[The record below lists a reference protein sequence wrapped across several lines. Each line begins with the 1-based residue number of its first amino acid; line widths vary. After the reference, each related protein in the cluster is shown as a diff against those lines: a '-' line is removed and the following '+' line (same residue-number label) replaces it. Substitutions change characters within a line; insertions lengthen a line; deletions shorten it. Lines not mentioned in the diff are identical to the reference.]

1 MPFVMV
7 SAQRSFAKLNTI
19 LNLYPL
25 RIKMSFKYKRED
37 KLKSKKLIEQL
48 FTEGKT
54 VTVYPLRL
62 IYIKKKFE
70 DNSILKASV
79 SVSKRL
85 HKTAVS
91 RNRIKRL
98 LREAYRLNKP
108 LYFNN
113 SSVSYAFMILYL
125 SKDGT
130 TFDKLSKSMKLLFE
144 KFITHNV
151 HLAQKS
157 DPKTSD

>member
-1 MPFVMV
+1 MPFNY
-7 SAQRSFAKLNTI
+7 RK
-19 LNLYPL
+19 
-25 RIKMSFKYKRED
+25 KD
-37 KLKSKKLIEQL
+37 KLKSKKLIEQM
-48 FTEGKT
+48 FTEGRA

-62 IYIKKKFE
+62 VYLKTEFE
-70 DNSILKASV
+70 DNSTIKTGV

-85 HKTAVS
+85 HKTAVA

-113 SSVSYAFMILYL
+113 SSTSYAFMILYL

-130 TFDKLSKSMKLLFE
+130 TFDKLNNSMKLLFK
-144 KFITHNV
+144 KFTDKN
-151 HLAQKS
+151 S
-157 DPKTSD
+157 D

>member
-1 MPFVMV
+1 MYQNRIMLMRFSIFVKPD
-7 SAQRSFAKLNTI
+7 KLNV
-19 LNLYPL
+19 N
-25 RIKMSFKYKRED
+25 FKYSKKD

-48 FTEGKT
+48 FTNGKA
-54 VTVYPLRL
+54 VTAYPLRL
-62 IYIKKKFE
+62 VY
-70 DNSILKASV
+70 LKTEHDDGSLLKTGV

-91 RNRIKRL
+91 RNQIKRL

-113 SSVSYAFMILYL
+113 SSESYAFMILYL

-130 TFDKLSKSMKLLFE
+130 TFDKLNDGMKLLFRKFTDKTATHE
-144 KFITHNV
+144 KT
-151 HLAQKS
+151 AS
-157 DPKTSD
+157 

>member
-1 MPFVMV
+1 M
-7 SAQRSFAKLNTI
+7 I
-19 LNLYPL
+19 
-25 RIKMSFKYKRED
+25 
-37 KLKSKKLIEQL
+37 KLKSKKDIELL
-48 FTEGKT
+48 FTEGKA

-62 IYIKKKFE
+62 IYLKTEF
-70 DNSILKASV
+70 DDGSILKTGV

-85 HKTAVS
+85 HKTAVA

-113 SSVSYAFMILYL
+113 SSTPYAFMILYL

-130 TFDKLSKSMKLLFE
+130 TFDKLNYSMKSLFE
-144 KFITHNV
+144 KFNN
-151 HLAQKS
+151 
-157 DPKTSD
+157 KTSG

>member
-1 MPFVMV
+1 M
-7 SAQRSFAKLNTI
+7 N
-19 LNLYPL
+19 
-25 RIKMSFKYKRED
+25 FKYSKKD

-48 FTEGKT
+48 FTNGKA
-54 VTVYPLRL
+54 VTAYPLRL
-62 IYIKKKFE
+62 VY
-70 DNSILKASV
+70 LKTEHDDGSLLKTGV

-91 RNRIKRL
+91 RNQIKRL

-113 SSVSYAFMILYL
+113 SSESYAFMILYL

-130 TFDKLSKSMKLLFE
+130 TFDKLNESMTLLFRKFTDKTATHE
-144 KFITHNV
+144 KT
-151 HLAQKS
+151 A
-157 DPKTSD
+157 T

>member
-1 MPFVMV
+1 M
-7 SAQRSFAKLNTI
+7 Q
-19 LNLYPL
+19 
-25 RIKMSFKYKRED
+25 FKYGKKD

-48 FTEGKT
+48 FSEGNA

-62 IYIKKKFE
+62 IYLKTNHE
-70 DNSILKASV
+70 DGSVLKTGV

-85 HKTAVS
+85 HKTAVA

-113 SSVSYAFMILYL
+113 SSTSYTFMILYL

-130 TFDKLSKSMKLLFE
+130 TFEELSNKMKSLFE
-144 KFITHNV
+144 KF
-151 HLAQKS
+151 LS
-157 DPKTSD
+157 KTRKNEKNST

>member
-1 MPFVMV
+1 MRF
-7 SAQRSFAKLNTI
+7 SYSK
-19 LNLYPL
+19 
-25 RIKMSFKYKRED
+25 KD

-48 FTEGKT
+48 FTDGKAIT
-54 VTVYPLRL
+54 AYPLRL
-62 IYIKKKFE
+62 VYLKTDFE
-70 DNSILKASV
+70 DGSQLKTGV

-91 RNRIKRL
+91 RNRIKRF

-113 SSVSYAFMILYL
+113 SSASYAFMILYL

-130 TFDKLSKSMKLLFE
+130 TFDKLNTSMKLLFE
-144 KFITHNV
+144 KFQAKNES
-151 HLAQKS
+151 LLNK
-157 DPKTSD
+157 PGPNTSD